1 MTAFV
6 ISTKKTATVSHFKTA
21 VNFTAVWLQKR
32 SHPKILEVA
41 HAQDGKLEIALKCM
55 QYKAGNT
62 RSLETVQLENTPE
75 ESCFAS
81 SSCCKLKI
89 YSVALPFP
97 LALPVY
103 MRQFCQ
109 RVSPENTS
117 ANESHCFSKERKCFR
132 GRGGWKKKTLH
143 PIERHS
149 KGKKIFARFGETT
162 RS

>member
-1 MTAFV
+1 M
-6 ISTKKTATVSHFKTA
+6 
-21 VNFTAVWLQKR
+21 NFTAVWLQKR

-41 HAQDGKLEIALKCM
+41 HAQDGKLEIVLKCM

-117 ANESHCFSKERKCFR
+117 ANESHCFSKESASE
-132 GRGGWKKKTLH
+132 G
-143 PIERHS
+143 EEV
-149 KGKKIFARFGETT
+149 GKKNLTFNRKTKQRQEDLCQIWRNHQELVLISRQQMGY
-162 RS
+162 

>member
-41 HAQDGKLEIALKCM
+41 HAQDGKLEIVLKCM

-103 MRQFCQ
+103 MQQFCQ

-117 ANESHCFSKERKCFR
+117 ANESHCFSKESASE
-132 GRGGWKKKTLH
+132 G
-143 PIERHS
+143 EEV
-149 KGKKIFARFGETT
+149 GKKNLTSNRKT
-162 RS
+162 